1 MKFMGAAKALVDKG
15 KEAASK
21 NADKI
26 ENAIDKTGRVC
37 RSQDRWKTDQP
48 DPEGCACGKE
58 SDSSEEVATLFALP
72 PDCSLVSTPYD

>member
-26 ENAIDKTGRVC
+26 ENAIDKTAA
-37 RSQDRWKTDQP
+37 SAEAKTGAKLTTQSRR
-48 DPEGCACGKE
+48 A
-58 SDSSEEVATLFALP
+58 ALAEKSAIP
-72 PDCSLVSTPYD
+72 PKK

>member
-26 ENAIDKTGRVC
+26 ENAIDKTAASAEAKTGGKRT
-37 RSQDRWKTDQP
+37 SQIRR
-48 DPEGCACGKE
+48 A
-58 SDSSEEVATLFALP
+58 ALAAKRAIP
-72 PDCSLVSTPYD
+72 PKK

>member
-26 ENAIDKTGRVC
+26 ET
-37 RSQDRWKTDQP
+37 RSTKPPR
-48 DPEGCACGKE
+48 
-58 SDSSEEVATLFALP
+58 LP
-72 PDCSLVSTPYD
+72 KPRPVEN